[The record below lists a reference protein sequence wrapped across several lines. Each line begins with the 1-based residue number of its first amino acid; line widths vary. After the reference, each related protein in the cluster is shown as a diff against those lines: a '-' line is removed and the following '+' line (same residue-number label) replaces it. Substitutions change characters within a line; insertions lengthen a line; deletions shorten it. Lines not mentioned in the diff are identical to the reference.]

1 MGSDITGQHTSSPA
15 EAPIHIVLQM
25 ILGHH
30 VSAIVAATAR
40 FGIADH
46 LASGPGTAAQLAQAT
61 GADHIGMLR
70 LLRAAGS
77 LGLLDELADETF
89 AINSLSD
96 CLRRGPRSLRDM
108 AIAASEPIHWRTTA
122 HLADAVLKNRAVAT
136 DVLGTNAW
144 EYRDAHPE
152 GRLATSER
160 LVDIEEVIL
169 PALRRAVDLERY
181 QRIVVIGD
189 SRGRLLS
196 ALLRLAPRA
205 KGVLFDRPA
214 PVAQHARAMIDAAGL
229 SDRVTVVG
237 GDFLQKVP
245 PGGDLYILKGVLHD
259 CDDDSASWLLDSC
272 YMAALPGSTLVA
284 FEGFLRNE
292 PPHDPVV
299 HLIDINSLL
308 TVSGRERTIEEF
320 EELFNN
326 AGYELVSTEP
336 LPEVTYRPFAMLQ
349 GRRS

>member
-1 MGSDITGQHTSSPA
+1 MGSDIAGQHTSSPA
-15 EAPIHIVLQM
+15 GAPIRAVLQM

-30 VSAIVAATAR
+30 VTAVVATIAR
-40 FGIADH
+40 FDIADH
-46 LASGPGTAAQLAQAT
+46 LATGPGTAAQLAQVT
-61 GADHIGMLR
+61 GADQVGMLR
-70 LLRAAGS
+70 LLRAAAS

-96 CLRRGPRSLRDM
+96 CLRRGPHSLREI
-108 AIAASEPIHWRTTA
+108 AVAASEPIHWRTAA
-122 HLADAVLKNRAVAT
+122 HLAESVIKNRAVAP
-136 DVLGTNAW
+136 DVLGMNAW
-144 EYRDAHPE
+144 EYRDTHPE

-169 PALRRAVDLERY
+169 PALRRTVDLDKHR
-181 QRIVVIGD
+181 RIVAIGD

-196 ALLRLAPRA
+196 ALLRFAPHA
-205 KGVLFDRPA
+205 KGVLFDRP
-214 PVAQHARAMIDAAGL
+214 PVADHARAMIDAVGL
-229 SDRVTVVG
+229 GDRISVVG

-245 PGGDLYILKGVLHD
+245 PGGDLYVLKGVLHD

-272 YMAALPGSTLVA
+272 YMAALPASTLVA
-284 FEGFLRNE
+284 FEGFLPNT
-292 PPHDPVV
+292 PPHDPVA

-308 TVSGRERTIEEF
+308 TVSGRERTIDEF

-326 AGYELVSTEP
+326 AGYELVRAEP
-336 LPEVTYRPFAMLQ
+336 LPGVDYRPFVMLR

>member
-1 MGSDITGQHTSSPA
+1 
-15 EAPIHIVLQM
+15 M

-61 GADHIGMLR
+61 SADYVGMLR
-70 LLRAAGS
+70 LLRAAAS
-77 LGLLDELADETF
+77 LGLLDELGDETF

-96 CLRRGPRSLRDM
+96 CLRRGPRSLRDI
-108 AIAASEPIHWRTTA
+108 AIAATEPIHWRTTA
-122 HLADAVLKNRAVAT
+122 HLADAVIKNRAVAT
-136 DVLGTNAW
+136 DVLGMNAW

-160 LVDIEEVIL
+160 LVDIEEVL
-169 PALRRAVDLERY
+169 PALRRTVDLERY

-205 KGVLFDRPA
+205 KGVLFDRPS
-214 PVAQHARAMIDAAGL
+214 VAQHARTMIDALGL

-284 FEGFLRNE
+284 FDGFLRNE
-292 PPHDPVV
+292 PSHDPVA

-326 AGYELVSTEP
+326 AGYELVSTNP
-336 LPEVTYRPFAMLQ
+336 LPEVTYRPFVMLH